1 MKIAIGSASKNA
13 RTVIDRLGIG
23 AFIDAIADGDSVQ
36 RPKPAPDIFQYAAT
50 QLKLAPANCVV
61 IEDAAVG
68 IEAAIAAGM
77 WSVGIGPQERVGAAN
92 IVLPDLDGVRLSDL
106 GMQW

>member
-1 MKIAIGSASKNA
+1 M
-13 RTVIDRLGIG
+13 
-23 AFIDAIADGDSVQ
+23 
-36 RPKPAPDIFQYAAT
+36 
-50 QLKLAPANCVV
+50 VV
-61 IEDAAVG
+61 EDAAVG